1 MLLMSIKEYSATRNV
16 NDKILRK
23 LIAEGKLAAGKIGR
37 RWMLDADRV
46 DAFFTELTTPKKVP
60 QATKGFDYMAALGEL
75 RRKARASCG

>member
-1 MLLMSIKEYSATRNV
+1 MLLMSIKEYSVTRNV

-23 LIAEGKLAAGKIGR
+23 LIAEGKIAAGKIGR

-46 DAFFTELTTPKKVP
+46 DAFFIELTTPKRTV
-60 QATKGFDYMAALGEL
+60 QATTGFDYALALGEL